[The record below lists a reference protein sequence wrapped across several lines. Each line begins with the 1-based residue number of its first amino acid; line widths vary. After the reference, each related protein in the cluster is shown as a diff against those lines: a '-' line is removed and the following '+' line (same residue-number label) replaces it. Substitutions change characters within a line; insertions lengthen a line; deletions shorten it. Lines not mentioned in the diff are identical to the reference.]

1 MFTRNQYLLLAACL
15 VAGVLLFALPKTP
28 PVDSSAPKEV
38 IATEADLQFAEQLES
53 VKSRTDA
60 SALAAITLFEG
71 KLSQSTSQEKII
83 WLDSLTSIWDRQMR
97 PGIAA
102 EYVHQKAAI
111 LNTANGWQMAGER
124 YLSLGRYF
132 DNADKE
138 FLTKKA
144 IECLENANKLDSKS
158 PQIATQLGIAYVE
171 NGAEPMKGI
180 LMLREQADAD
190 PRNSDAHMN
199 LGFFSMQT
207 GQYDKA
213 ISRFEHV
220 LAQEPGDEIV
230 MYYLSEAYLASG
242 NNAKAKEILTELSKS
257 SDTAIKTQANDRLK
271 SMN

>member
-1 MFTRNQYLLLAACL
+1 MMTRNQYLLLAACL
-15 VAGVLLFALPKTP
+15 VAGVVLFALPKTP
-28 PVDSSAPKEV
+28 SADASAANAV
-38 IATEADLQFAEQLES
+38 VSTEAELQFAEQLES

-60 SALAAITLFEG
+60 SALSAITLFEG
-71 KLSQSTSQEKII
+71 KLSQSDGQEKII

-102 EYVHQKAAI
+102 EYVHQKARI
-111 LNTANGWQMAGER
+111 VNTSIAWQIAGER

-132 DNADKE
+132 DNADKQ
-138 FLTKKA
+138 FLTSKA
-144 IECLENANKLDSKS
+144 IECLEKANEMDKNN

-180 LMLREQADAD
+180 LLLREQADAD
-190 PRNSDAHMN
+190 PKNADAHMN

-220 LAQEPGDEIV
+220 LSVDPKDEIV
-230 MYYLSEAYLASG
+230 KYYLGEAYLAAG
-242 NNAKAKEILTELSKS
+242 KNAQAKEILTELAKS
-257 SDTAIKTQANDRLK
+257 TDEAIKAQAKDRLNSIK
-271 SMN
+271 